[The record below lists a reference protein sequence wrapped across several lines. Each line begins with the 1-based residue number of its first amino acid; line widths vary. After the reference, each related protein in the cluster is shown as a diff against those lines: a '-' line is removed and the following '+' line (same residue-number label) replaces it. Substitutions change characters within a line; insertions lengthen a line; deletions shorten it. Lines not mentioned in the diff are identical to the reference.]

1 MTLKST
7 DGYMTIRSGHTRPI
21 DFTLTRPGETDPVD
35 VSGAAPKVVRGRI
48 QGVAASK
55 FEGDLAFV
63 DDGTDGEVR
72 YTPGAADFDTANVM
86 YELEFKI
93 TMADGVEFVPD
104 LFLIYAEEA
113 LGAVPP

>member
-7 DGYMTIRSGHTRPI
+7 DGYMTIRSGHTRPL
-21 DFTLTRPGETDPVD
+21 DFTLTRDGVAEDI
-35 VSGAAPKVVRGRI
+35 SGAAPKVVRGRI
-48 QGVAASK
+48 QGEDDSK
-55 FEGDLAFV
+55 FEVALAFV

-72 YTPGAADFDTANVM
+72 YTPGAADFDTPNVM

-113 LGAVPP
+113 FDAVPP

>member
-21 DFTLTRPGETDPVD
+21 DFTLKRDGEAEDI
-35 VSGAAPKVVRGRI
+35 SGAAPKVVRGRI
-48 QGVAASK
+48 QGGDDSK
-55 FEGDLAFV
+55 FERALAFV
-63 DDGTDGEVR
+63 DDGTDGKVR
-72 YTPGAADFDTANVM
+72 FTPAGDDFDTANVM

-93 TMADGVEFVPD
+93 TMAGGIEFVPD

-113 LGAVPP
+113 LAAVP